1 MYLLHKVVVE
11 YIEFG
16 LVNRNI
22 FVMECTW
29 TREFVEVVVV
39 AALAIGFNNIEGS
52 FLLFVLIGGS
62 RQGVWSFSFSF

>member
-1 MYLLHKVVVE
+1 MVVE

-52 FLLFVLIGGS
+52 FFLSVLIGGS
-62 RQGVWSFSFSF
+62 RQGVWSFLFLFSGG